1 MTFYSVGCDAGEYG
15 ENCQEACGA
24 CIEGTCD
31 SGTGQ
36 CVRGCQDGYTGALCK
51 TGDHTPSPS
60 PSPPVQTQTPLCPQT
75 LITVKHGYSPLE
87 FKFTPLFLRLYCLLT
102 YGIE

>member
-1 MTFYSVGCDAGEYG
+1 MERTVRKLVGRVLRGHVTAALVSVSVG
-15 ENCQEACGA
+15 
-24 CIEGTCD
+24 
-31 SGTGQ
+31 
-36 CVRGCQDGYTGALCK
+36 VRMATQAPSVKQVT
-51 TGDHTPSPS
+51 TPP
-60 PSPPVQTQTPLCPQT
+60 PRPPPPPPPRPPPPVQTQTPLCPQT

>member
-1 MTFYSVGCDAGEYG
+1 MERTVRKLVGRVLRGHVTAALVSVSVG
-15 ENCQEACGA
+15 
-24 CIEGTCD
+24 
-31 SGTGQ
+31 
-36 CVRGCQDGYTGALCK
+36 VRMATQAPSVKQVT
-51 TGDHTPSPS
+51 TPP
-60 PSPPVQTQTPLCPQT
+60 PPPRPPPPVQIQTPLCPQT

>member
-1 MTFYSVGCDAGEYG
+1 MERTVRKLVGRVLRGHVTAALVSVSVG
-15 ENCQEACGA
+15 
-24 CIEGTCD
+24 
-31 SGTGQ
+31 
-36 CVRGCQDGYTGALCK
+36 VRMATQAPSVKQVT
-51 TGDHTPSPS
+51 TPP
-60 PSPPVQTQTPLCPQT
+60 PRPLPLPPVQTQTPLCPQT